1 MALIKSALE
10 LALEK
15 TKDLKLDDAALEANK
30 AKTEGRKTG
39 GAYLASPEDTDIGA
53 AIRAT
58 SPEHR
63 EIFRKALFE
72 VLVAQIQLPSGL
84 FDPEKFKAIGSGLGS
99 LATDAGNE
107 KNVLALVQNISNF
120 VAKYLEEVKRVEQ
133 TIRTQWAPKLKEKER
148 QLASRMGQDVRLDP
162 MSDPEFSAYYKQNF
176 ENLRATYSQALE
188 GAKADLA
195 ALCGFEVV
203 A

>member
-15 TKDLKLDDAALEANK
+15 TKDLTLDNAALEANK

-39 GAYLASPEDTDIGA
+39 GAFLASPEDTDIDA
-53 AIRAT
+53 AIKAAN
-58 SPEHR
+58 PEHR
-63 EIFRKALFE
+63 EIFRKAIFE
-72 VLVAQIQLPSGL
+72 VLVAQIQLPSGI
-84 FDPEKFKAIGSGLGS
+84 FDPDKFKILGKGLGS
-99 LATDAGNE
+99 LAGMGND
-107 KNVLALVQNISNF
+107 KKVVSMVRNISNF

-148 QLASRMGQDVRLDP
+148 QLAARMGQDVRLDP

-188 GAKADLA
+188 GAKVDLA
-195 ALCGFEVV
+195 SLCGFEVE